1 MRLIRL
7 SRAELKRHKA
17 EDYPEGTIIA
27 VGKYRISIKYG
38 QYKYG
43 QYTRPLKTT
52 VSLKDNLF
60 RDIPLHR
67 LPYYI
72 RDFI

>member
-1 MRLIRL
+1 MRLVKL
-7 SRAELKRHKA
+7 SRAELKKHHA
-17 EDYPEGTIIA
+17 EDYPEGTVIA
-27 VGKYRISIKYG
+27 VGNYRIFIKYG
-38 QYKYG
+38 GYIG
-43 QYTRPLKTT
+43 RALKTT
-52 VSLKDNLF
+52 VSSKDNLF